1 MNNNKTKSIRNNVVI
16 KISNLKKNFGDLTAV
31 DGLSFNIYKGEV
43 FGFLGPNGAGKTTS
57 INMICG
63 LSKPTEGEIVIFG
76 NKIKNKNDTK
86 THIGICPQEN
96 IYWPKLTCLEQ
107 LIFMSEMYGISGKSA
122 RNRSKELIELMG
134 LEEKS
139 NVLASK
145 LSGGIKRRLNICLAL
160 IHNPEILV
168 LDEPEA
174 GLDPQSR
181 ILVRNYIKTLAKEK
195 TIILTT
201 HNMDE
206 ADRLAD
212 RVAIIDHGK
221 LLLLDTPDNLK
232 KSIGEGDILEVDID
246 ADEVKNLNKVVDS
259 LLKICDKVNISGS
272 AMIIKSKNLIELVSE
287 ITNKIKE
294 QGFKIKEITMR
305 ENTLED
311 VFIHLTG
318 RKLRQ

>member
-1 MNNNKTKSIRNNVVI
+1 MKTNQTKSITNNTVI
-16 KISNLKKNFGDLTAV
+16 EISNLRKKFGDLTAV
-31 DGLSFNIYKGEV
+31 DGLSFNIYRGEV

-63 LSKPTEGEIVIFG
+63 LSEPTEGEIVILG
-76 NKIKNKNDTK
+76 NKIKNNRRLK

-96 IYWPKLTCLEQ
+96 IHWPKLTCLEQ
-107 LIFMSEMYGISGKSA
+107 LTFMGQMYGMSSKAA
-122 RNRSKELIELMG
+122 RNRSQELLALMA

-139 NVLASK
+139 RVTAAK
-145 LSGGIKRRLNICLAL
+145 LSGGMKRRLNICLAL
-160 IHNPEILV
+160 IHDPEILV

-174 GLDPQSR
+174 GLDPQGR
-181 ILVRNYIKTLAKEK
+181 VLVRNFIKTLAREK

-212 RVAIIDHGK
+212 QVAIIDYGK
-221 LLLLDTPDNLK
+221 LLLLDSPDNLK
-232 KSIGEGDILEVDID
+232 KSIGPGDILEVNID
-246 ADEVKNLNKVVDS
+246 SDKAENLDNIAKNL
-259 LLKICDKVNISGS
+259 LYICDKVNVSGS
-272 AMIIKSKNLIELVSE
+272 ALIVKSKNLIESVSE
-287 ITNKIKE
+287 ITTKIKE
-294 QGFKIKEITMR
+294 QGLKIKAMTLR